1 MNEYM
6 DEYLLD
12 VKAEYGKFWMKG
24 RQLYQNNQLNFLE
37 VIFCAAPTFLH
48 KLQFESTES
57 T

>member
-12 VKAEYGKFWMKG
+12 IKAEYGKFWMKG